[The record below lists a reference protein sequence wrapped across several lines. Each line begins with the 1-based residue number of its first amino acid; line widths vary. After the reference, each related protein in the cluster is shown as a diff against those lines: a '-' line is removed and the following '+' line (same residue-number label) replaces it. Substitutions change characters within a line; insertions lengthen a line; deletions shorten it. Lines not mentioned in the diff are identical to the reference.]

1 MYIICSHCEGKDNNC
16 PVCKGMQVSLP
27 LMDKVLFWQK
37 NLSRSYIYN
46 QRLWKTFKK
55 IIDVLLFAFC
65 TLGFLIVIYFLYIY
79 LRGGGDF
86 FDFFVKQHII
96 LSLFWLVVLV
106 ATYIFYRMS
115 SEKQADHKV
124 IKKLIDN
131 AEEEKSDIDEEDV
144 WGESKLEKINVA
156 EAFSFEALSLI
167 EKSYLK
173 SIDLKQPLKPIH
185 LLHSILQESKIRA
198 YFFRLGIDT
207 KTLKERL
214 EKDFSQVK
222 AGSGIDQESIKAFL
236 LAYTEAYNTKQDY
249 VGVEEVLV
257 VLSKVEGLA
266 QEVLFDLEI
275 DDIKLENMVEWS
287 RVQNIIS
294 KRWRGL
300 QQRAVLKPKG
310 QVNRAYTAVASPFL
324 DQFSED
330 LTQYARMGYL
340 EPTIGKEKELKNL
353 FSYFNSGRSGVML
366 VGKPGTGKSFVIDSL
381 AELMAAEEV
390 PKSFQ
395 DKRLVRLSVSAL
407 VAGANEPG
415 AIEAR
420 LLAVLKEV
428 QRAGNI
434 ILVID
439 NINSLVGLG
448 TETSESLDLAEMLS
462 EELQKGYF
470 LLVAAVDEDK
480 FKKYLSKTSLA
491 RVLAK
496 VDVLEPERN
505 QAIRILESKAP
516 IFENKY
522 GIYFTYQAL
531 EATID
536 FSIKYIHNLYLPA
549 KAVTILEQV
558 AQAVRQHK
566 GEKALVDAEDVA
578 KVVSQITKVPVTKV
592 TEIESQKLLNL
603 EQEMHKRVVDQVEA
617 VKYISEAL
625 RRARA
630 NLRSGKRPIASFLFL
645 GPTGV
650 GKTEVA
656 KTLSEIYFGG
666 ESNMIRLDMSEYG
679 AVDALPKLIGQ
690 AGDMR
695 GGYLTN
701 QVKERPFALVLLDEF
716 EKADPE
722 VHNLFLQVMEDGR
735 LTDSKGET
743 IDFTNTIIIGTSNAG
758 SDLIQKGLRENKKIE
773 DIKQELIENRLGK
786 HFRPE
791 LINRFDGVIV
801 FKPLSTDD
809 VKQITV
815 LMLKS
820 LAKNLSEKGM
830 EFVFTQQAVSEVAQL
845 GFDPA
850 FGARPL
856 RRVIQDKIENEIAKL
871 ILAKQ
876 VDRRDKIILSKVGDI
891 QVEKAVR
898 I

>member
-1 MYIICSHCEGKDNNC
+1 MYITCSHCEGKDNNC
-16 PVCKGMQVSLP
+16 PVCKGLCVSSS
-27 LMDKVLFWQK
+27 LMDKVLVWQK

-46 QRLWKTFKK
+46 KRLWKTIKK
-55 IIDVLLFAFC
+55 IIDIFLFVFC
-65 TLGFLIVIYFLYIY
+65 ILGFLVVVYFLYIY
-79 LRGGGDF
+79 LRDGGDF

-96 LSLFWLVVLV
+96 LTLFWLVILV

-115 SEKQADHKV
+115 SEKPGEHKV
-124 IKKLIDN
+124 IKKLIDKI
-131 AEEEKSDIDEEDV
+131 EEEKDLDIDEQDI
-144 WGESKLEKINVA
+144 WGESKLEKVNVA
-156 EAFSFEALSLI
+156 QAFSFETISLI

-173 SIDLKQPLKPIH
+173 SIDLNQPLKPIH

-207 KTLKERL
+207 KILKERL
-214 EKDFSQVK
+214 EKDFPQVK
-222 AGSGIDQESIKAFL
+222 QGQGIDQEVIKIFL
-236 LAYTEAYNTKQDY
+236 LAYTEAYNTKQEY
-249 VGVEEVLV
+249 VGIEEVLV
-257 VLSKVEGLA
+257 ALSKTEGLA
-266 QEVLFDLEI
+266 REILFDLEI

-287 RVQNIIS
+287 RVQAIIS

-330 LTQYARMGYL
+330 LTQYAGMGYL
-340 EPTIGKEKELKNL
+340 EPTIGKEKELKTL

-366 VGKPGTGKSFVIDSL
+366 VGKPGTGKSFVVDSL

-390 PKSFQ
+390 PKIFQ

-407 VAGANEPG
+407 VAGASKPG

-439 NINSLVGLG
+439 NIDSLVGLG
-448 TETSESLDLAEMLS
+448 TETSESLDVAEMLS
-462 EELQKGYF
+462 GELQKGYF
-470 LLVAAVDEDK
+470 LLVAAIDEDK
-480 FKKYLSKTSLA
+480 FKKHLSKTSLS

-531 EATID
+531 EATFD
-536 FSIKYIHNLYLPA
+536 FSIKYIHNLHLPA

-558 AQAVRQHK
+558 AQVVRQSK

-592 TEIESQKLLNL
+592 TEIESKKLLNL
-603 EQEMHKRVVDQVEA
+603 EQEMHKRVVDQVEG
-617 VKYISEAL
+617 VEYIAEAL

-630 NLRSGKRPIASFLFL
+630 NLRTGKRPIASFLFL

-679 AVDALPKLIGQ
+679 VVGALPRVIE
-690 AGDMR
+690 
-695 GGYLTN
+695 YLTD

-735 LTDSKGET
+735 LTNSKSET

-758 SDLIQKGLRENKKIE
+758 SDLIQQGLKNNININN
-773 DIKQELIENRLGK
+773 IKQDLIENKLNK
-786 HFRPE
+786 FFRPE

-801 FKPLSTDD
+801 FKPLSPDD
-809 VKQITV
+809 VKKITI
-815 LMLKS
+815 LMLNK
-820 LAKNLSEKGM
+820 LAQNISDKGIQ
-830 EFVFTQQAVSEVAQL
+830 FIFTDQVVAEIAKL

-856 RRVIQDKIENEIAKL
+856 CRVIQDKIENEIAKL
-871 ILAKQ
+871 ILSKQ
-876 VDRRDKIILSKVGDI
+876 VDRRDKIVLNKIGDI